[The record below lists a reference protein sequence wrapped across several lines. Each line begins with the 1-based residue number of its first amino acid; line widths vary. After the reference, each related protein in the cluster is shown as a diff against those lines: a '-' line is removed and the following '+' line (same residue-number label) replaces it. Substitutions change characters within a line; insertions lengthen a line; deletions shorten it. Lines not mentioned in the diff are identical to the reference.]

1 MMSVRRVEGVRLRL
15 LPWLPCVAAL
25 ALAGLGPTM
34 GRARAQEDAP
44 PSSASAGTPTGASKP
59 RPGVG
64 PIDVLDV
71 EGPEG
76 AGPALPAPWADAPP
90 AMPARVVM
98 GPLEVMRES
107 IFGAASAD
115 DWHPLSLRTFFREGW
130 DEPFVRSPAGT
141 NGAPK
146 QNWFGAADGVFVRL
160 NATTFNFTDR
170 LTANN
175 GLLITPVPW
184 APAKPKGPGNQ
195 YYATNNLYIPLNQ
208 RLELLVVAPFIASNT
223 NAKGHYVGNFGDLT
237 FSERFRLIE
246 QRNFSM
252 QAVLTERTPTGQT
265 VNGNDINFITPS
277 LEFWCNIAPRWVLR
291 GSTGIN
297 IDTGRHTATSVYFNN
312 VAVGRYLTTKDA
324 AIFKELVVHLSVS
337 TLSDVLGRKDY
348 ISDVYLGPGLRFGLD
363 GDQKWYALGHV
374 LIPVSGPHPY
384 DWQLGL
390 ALVRNY

>member
-1 MMSVRRVEGVRLRL
+1 MMSVLRVEGVGLRL

-34 GRARAQEDAP
+34 GRARAQENAP
-44 PSSASAGTPTGASKP
+44 ASAGTATGALEP
-59 RPGVG
+59 RPGV
-64 PIDVLDV
+64 VLDL
-71 EGPEG
+71 EEPEG
-76 AGPALPAPWADAPP
+76 AGPAIPAPSADAPP

-107 IFGAASAD
+107 IFGAASVD
-115 DWHPLSLRTFFREGW
+115 DWHPLSLRTFFSEGW
-130 DEPFVRSPAGT
+130 DEPFVRSPEGT

-146 QNWFGAADGVFVRL
+146 QNWFGAADGIFVRL
-160 NATTFNFTDR
+160 NAITFNFTDR
-170 LTANN
+170 MTTNN

-184 APAKPKGPGNQ
+184 APAKPKSAGNQ
-195 YYATNNLYIPLNQ
+195 YYATNNLYLPLNQ
-208 RLELLVVAPFIASNT
+208 RLELLIVAPFIASNP
-223 NAKGHYVGNFGDLT
+223 NANGHYVGNFGDLT

-297 IDTGRHTATSVYFNN
+297 IDTGRHTATSVYFNT

-324 AIFKELVVHLSVS
+324 VLFKELVVHLSVS